1 MGPGC
6 APELPVSSST
16 LYDHR
21 NALTNADAQSDERVA
36 APCPLQLPGG
46 RKSQARTGGPERMAN
61 CYGPAVWADSRIVVS
76 DIHRLQAGQHLRGE
90 SFIDLD
96 PIHGRS
102 DERRVGKECVRTCKS
117 RWSPYL

>member
-61 CYGPAVWADSRIVVS
+61 CYGPAVWVASRIVVS
-76 DIHRLQAGQHLRGE
+76 DIHPLHAAQTLSGDRL
-90 SFIDLD
+90 IYLD
-96 PIHGRS
+96 TLTVVNPKTPPLPRLP
-102 DERRVGKECVRTCKS
+102 R
-117 RWSPYL
+117 